1 MDLYLLAF
9 FLNVAPVVFASLDII
24 GRKLEMKT
32 FDKTYRLTIE
42 VKSVEYI
49 VKFGIFLIVSKSHN
63 L

>member
-9 FLNVAPVVFASLDII
+9 FLNVASVVFASLDII